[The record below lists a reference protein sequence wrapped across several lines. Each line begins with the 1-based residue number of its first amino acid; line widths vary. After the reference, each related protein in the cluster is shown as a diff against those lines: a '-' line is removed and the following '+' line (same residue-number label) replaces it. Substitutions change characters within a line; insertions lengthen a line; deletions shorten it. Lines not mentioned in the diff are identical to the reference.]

1 MSFTYTK
8 KSLQHSWVIHKPK
21 NASSWHI
28 AGLKSSSVFEILK
41 YMCIHSCYFEYIEN
55 MGLNFLRLEL
65 HICWPWCISLG
76 PQAWKLNIGDALML
90 SQILFFFFRLDIF
103 KFQPCQYKKNFHNA
117 CTYYGTTQNINKSII
132 EKIIF

>member
-28 AGLKSSSVFEILK
+28 VGFKSSSVFEILK
-41 YMCIHSCYFEYIEN
+41 YICIHMCYFEYTEN
-55 MGLNFLRLEL
+55 MGFNFLRLEL
-65 HICWPWCISLG
+65 HILLTLMHKSWSSSLKAQYG
-76 PQAWKLNIGDALML
+76 ECTYVVTNVV
-90 SQILFFFFRLDIF
+90 FFLRLDIF

-117 CTYYGTTQNINKSII
+117 FTYYGTTQNIKSIV
-132 EKIIF
+132 EKVLF